1 MPFVVDRKKLLKV
14 LTNISHAS
22 RGVQYKAVFGRS
34 KGTTLT
40 LWFDSLEG
48 HLWQFLENEESTVEE
63 LAFSVNVKNFH
74 KLISAWKSKTIS
86 IVQGEN
92 QSLVVSSGNS
102 TVNIPYYDDG
112 VGLDIP
118 SEPVGTYIGILP
130 ETFISDLMESVAFV
144 GQMSNKPELACV
156 ELKVADKGLIINAT
170 DSFSAYHSSYPDI
183 QVPMDSVRFN
193 ERVIKTLISVFSQES
208 LQLYKMEDESV
219 ILKGENAILQ
229 MVSIRLAYPDV
240 SKLLLETELS
250 PFMILNTKNTMETIR
265 VIEAVSTNNFINL
278 RPPPVTDENG
288 VITVGLQDVIMEAD
302 LRIEDSKFTAT
313 EIDYLSLD
321 ARKFKQCIAVFD
333 KNEYVKLEKMNNGFI
348 RITGD
353 RGDSQLTSLSPLSS

>member
-288 VITVGLQDVIMEAD
+288 GITVGLQDVIMEAD

>member
-1 MPFVVDRKKLLKV
+1 
-14 LTNISHAS
+14 
-22 RGVQYKAVFGRS
+22 
-34 KGTTLT
+34 
-40 LWFDSLEG
+40 
-48 HLWQFLENEESTVEE
+48 
-63 LAFSVNVKNFH
+63 
-74 KLISAWKSKTIS
+74 
-86 IVQGEN
+86 
-92 QSLVVSSGNS
+92 
-102 TVNIPYYDDG
+102 
-112 VGLDIP
+112 
-118 SEPVGTYIGILP
+118 
-130 ETFISDLMESVAFV
+130 
-144 GQMSNKPELACV
+144 MSNKPELACV

-250 PFMILNTKNTMETIR
+250 PFMILNTKNTMETIG

-288 VITVGLQDVIMEAD
+288 GITVGLQDVIMEAD

-333 KNEYVKLEKMNNGFI
+333 KNEYVKLERMNNGFI

-353 RGDSQLTSLSPLSS
+353 RGDSQLTSLAPLSS

>member
-193 ERVIKTLISVFSQES
+193 ERVIKTLTSVFSQES

-288 VITVGLQDVIMEAD
+288 GITVGLQDVIMEAD

>member
-1 MPFVVDRKKLLKV
+1 
-14 LTNISHAS
+14 
-22 RGVQYKAVFGRS
+22 
-34 KGTTLT
+34 
-40 LWFDSLEG
+40 
-48 HLWQFLENEESTVEE
+48 
-63 LAFSVNVKNFH
+63 
-74 KLISAWKSKTIS
+74 
-86 IVQGEN
+86 
-92 QSLVVSSGNS
+92 
-102 TVNIPYYDDG
+102 
-112 VGLDIP
+112 
-118 SEPVGTYIGILP
+118 
-130 ETFISDLMESVAFV
+130 
-144 GQMSNKPELACV
+144 
-156 ELKVADKGLIINAT
+156 
-170 DSFSAYHSSYPDI
+170 
-183 QVPMDSVRFN
+183 
-193 ERVIKTLISVFSQES
+193 
-208 LQLYKMEDESV
+208 
-219 ILKGENAILQ
+219 

-288 VITVGLQDVIMEAD
+288 GITVGLQDVIMEAD